1 MRYAAAA
8 MPKDPRVELL
18 RSVPLFMECSD
29 RQLEFIAT
37 QVEDVDI
44 PTGDVLC
51 REGTSG
57 GDFFVIV
64 KGTAR
69 VERDGKMLRTLG
81 PGGFFGEIA
90 IIDGGPRTATVT
102 AETPMRVL
110 NLSRGQFQNVLT
122 ASPDMARQLLYA
134 VTRRMRTIGEPPHD

>member
-1 MRYAAAA
+1 
-8 MPKDPRVELL
+8 MPKDPRIDLL
-18 RSVPLFMECSD
+18 RSVPLFMECNQH
-29 RQLEFIAT
+29 QLEFIAT

-44 PTGDVLC
+44 PSGEVLC

-64 KGTAR
+64 SGTAR
-69 VERDGKMLRTLG
+69 VERDGKKMPSLG

-90 IIDGGPRTATVT
+90 IIDGGRRTATVT

-110 NLSRGQFQNVLT
+110 NLGRSQFQNVLA

-134 VTRRMRTIGEPPHD
+134 VTKRMRTIGEPPAD